1 MSQYYNPRRTKYL
14 FDPKASEPHRLSR
27 SKIDLFVQC
36 PRCFY
41 FDQRLGMGRPA
52 SFPLTLNNA
61 VDALMKKEF
70 DIHRA
75 AGTSHPLMKQ
85 YGIDAVPLHDERME
99 EWRDAMRRGISIHHK
114 KTNLILRGGVDDVWV
129 TPQGEFIIVDY
140 KATSKEE
147 EITLDDAWKVQYK
160 RQMEIYQWLFKQNGF
175 KVSDTGYFVYVN
187 GKTDRKAFDAKLEF
201 DVTIIA
207 HKGKTDWIEE
217 VIENLHACLISD
229 EIPSASSEC
238 DYCSY
243 LQAYREILQERAVKK
258 TKKVAIKKVTKDE
271 LSGNLF

>member
-14 FDPKASEPHRLSR
+14 YNPKASEPHRLSR

-41 FDQRLGMGRPA
+41 FDQRLGVGRPA

-70 DIHRA
+70 DIHR
-75 AGTSHPLMKQ
+75 TEKSKHPLMEK
-85 YGIDAVPLHDERME
+85 YGIDAVPFNDPRME
-99 EWRDAMRRGISIHHK
+99 EWRDAMKRGIATLHK
-114 KTNLILRGGVDDVWV
+114 PTNIIFRGGVDDIWV
-129 TPQGEFIIVDY
+129 KPNGELIVVDY

-147 EITLDDAWKVQYK
+147 EITLDDEWKVMYK
-160 RQMEIYQWLFKQNGF
+160 RQMEIYQWLFRQNGF

-201 DVTIIA
+201 DVTIIPYE
-207 HKGKTDWIEE
+207 GKTDWIED
-217 VIENLHACLISD
+217 VLVNLHKCLIAD
-229 EIPSASSEC
+229 NPPAVTEGC
-238 DYCSY
+238 DYCGY
-243 LQAYREILQERAVKK
+243 IGAYREVLGELAAKK
-258 TKKVAIKKVTKDE
+258 TKTAKKAK
-271 LSGNLF
+271 